1 MQPKKM
7 AKLLLV
13 PLFLAILLGATLG
26 TAYAAPT
33 PQSTQGPSGL
43 FGTVV
48 SVTDEIGWKK
58 RTPKS
63 GHVPSS
69 GVRVGHRVDVV

>member
-33 PQSTQGPSGL
+33 PQSTQEPSGL

-48 SVTDEIGWKK
+48 SVTEDGLIVKTKDGEVTVSVTLDTLI
-58 RTPKS
+58 PC
-63 GHVPSS
+63 P
-69 GVRVGHRVDVV
+69 

>member
-48 SVTDEIGWKK
+48 SVTEDGLIVKTKDGEVTVSVTLDTLI
-58 RTPKS
+58 PC
-63 GHVPSS
+63 P
-69 GVRVGHRVDVV
+69 

>member
-33 PQSTQGPSGL
+33 PQLTQGPSGL

-48 SVTDEIGWKK
+48 SVTEDGLIVKTKDGEVTVSVTLDTLI
-58 RTPKS
+58 PC
-63 GHVPSS
+63 P
-69 GVRVGHRVDVV
+69 

>member
-48 SVTDEIGWKK
+48 SITEDGLIVKTKDGEVTVSVTLDTLI
-58 RTPKS
+58 PC
-63 GHVPSS
+63 P
-69 GVRVGHRVDVV
+69 